1 MEETKK
7 IRTVCGYCG
16 TGCGLIL
23 EVENN
28 KIVKS
33 RGDKEAPV
41 NQGQTCIKGWLWFW
55 ICSCGKSS
63 DFSSHS
69 QSWKACGN
77 YMGRGL

>member
-1 MEETKK
+1 MIK
-7 IRTVCGYCG
+7 TVCGYCG

-41 NQGQTCIKGWLWFW
+41 NKGQTCIKGGFGFGL
-55 ICSCGKSS
+55 CSCGKSS
-63 DFSSHS
+63 NLSSHS
-69 QSWKACGN
+69 
-77 YMGRGL
+77 